1 MILVYWSFVL
11 ALILS
16 SVRVGSP
23 FLAWRLWR
31 RGKWG
36 IGGGRRG
43 GGGVG
48 VGGGGGELGKVGEAR
63 AREHNLK
70 SYFIFPSTQKCQGF

>member
-43 GGGVG
+43 GGE
-48 VGGGGGELGKVGEAR
+48 GELGKVGEAR

-70 SYFIFPSTQKCQGF
+70 SYIIFPSTQKCQGF

>member
-1 MILVYWSFVL
+1 M
-11 ALILS
+11 
-16 SVRVGSP
+16 RVGSP

-43 GGGVG
+43 GGVSRGRRGRRGVG
-48 VGGGGGELGKVGEAR
+48 EGGGGEGEGTQFKILHYFSFHPKVPGF
-63 AREHNLK
+63 LTK
-70 SYFIFPSTQKCQGF
+70 IFESRKG